1 MTGEDELDG
10 AAGSAPRRLPR
21 VERIAVTG
29 AAGKTGRAVI
39 AAAAVRGL
47 DVRALVHRDEQ
58 VTVAEQAGASEAR
71 VGDQRDVDVVTAR
84 LRGVD
89 AVYAIAPNLGPD
101 EVAMGE
107 ALVTA
112 CRRAGVGRV
121 VYHSVVNPQLSAMP
135 HHADK
140 ARVEE
145 LLLEARLVTTFLR
158 PNAYHDNVLGY
169 LDEIRETG
177 VYAVPHDPLRR
188 SASIALADVAEVAAA
203 VLAEPGHEFAAY
215 DLSGPHAMAPA
226 DVAQV
231 LTEVLGRDVV
241 ARPVDPATVT
251 AGLDEERARRLAAM
265 FACYDAIGSPGN
277 PTVATALLGRR
288 PTSFREWAEV
298 AIA

>member
-1 MTGEDELDG
+1 MTVEDEPEG
-10 AAGSAPRRLPR
+10 AARPAPRRLPR
-21 VERIAVTG
+21 VERVAVTG

-39 AAAAVRGL
+39 AAAAARGL
-47 DVRALVHRDEQ
+47 DVVALVHRDDQ
-58 VTVAEQAGASEAR
+58 VAVAEQAGACEAR
-71 VGDQRDVDVVTAR
+71 VGDQRDVEVVTAL

-89 AVYAIAPNLGPD
+89 AVYAIAPNLSPH

-121 VYHSVVNPQLSAMP
+121 AYHSVVNPQLSAMP

-145 LLLEARLVTTFLR
+145 LLLEARLLATFLR

-169 LDEIRETG
+169 LDDIRETG
-177 VYAVPHDPLRR
+177 VYAVPHDPLRT
-188 SASIALADVAEVAAA
+188 SASIALTDVAEVAAT
-203 VLAEPGHEFAAY
+203 VLAEPGHELAAY
-215 DLSGPHAMAPA
+215 DLSGHAMAPA

-251 AGLDEERARRLAAM
+251 ADLDEERARRLAAM

-277 PTVATALLGRR
+277 PTVASALLGRS
-288 PTSFREWAEV
+288 PTSFRAWAE
-298 AIA
+298 AALA